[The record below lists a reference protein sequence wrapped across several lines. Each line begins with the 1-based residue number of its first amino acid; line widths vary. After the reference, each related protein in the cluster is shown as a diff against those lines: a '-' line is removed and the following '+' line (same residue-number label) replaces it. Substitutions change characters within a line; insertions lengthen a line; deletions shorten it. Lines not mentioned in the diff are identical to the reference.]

1 MVGDFI
7 DLRDRT
13 GILQVVLNPEIS
25 EDAHNIGEAVRS
37 EFVIA
42 AKGKVSRRPEGT
54 INEKLPSGEIE
65 ILVTELKILNN
76 AKTPP
81 FMIEETTNVSEDV
94 RLNTGTLICEDPT
107 CKKHHYEA

>member
-94 RLNTGTLICEDPT
+94 RLKYRYLDLRRPNLQKTSL
-107 CKKHHYEA
+107 